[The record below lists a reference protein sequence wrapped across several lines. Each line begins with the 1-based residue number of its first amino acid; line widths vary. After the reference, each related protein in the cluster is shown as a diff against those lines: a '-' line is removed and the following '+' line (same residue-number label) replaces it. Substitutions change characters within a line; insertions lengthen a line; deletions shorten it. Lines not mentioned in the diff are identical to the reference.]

1 MQELS
6 SDCVSAVGDSFFF
19 SGMKLNGKVAA
30 PGAAVGRIYIYKKN
44 LNLPV
49 ESFVSEGEE
58 QSQLDR
64 YFIVKKQ
71 ALDEL
76 EKIRLSIQKH
86 DKIKA
91 EIFKAHQEIVDD
103 IIINEEIPA
112 RILNERW
119 AGDWAIY
126 QVYETVLLV
135 LRQSADPMV
144 AERAADFD
152 DVRTLLLRLWQGS
165 KNSNMACPPQPAII
179 AAGDLLPTDTAGLD
193 KDKVLAILTEEGGIT
208 SHTAI
213 IARSYGIPT
222 VLGIEG
228 LLGIVKHGQL
238 AAVDAD
244 EGTVFIDP
252 DEKIVNEYTERSAAF
267 IRDRQEANAF
277 LKGEGLTADGVKIDI
292 GLNIGEA
299 EHELAAQQYADSAG
313 LFRTEFLYMGRKTL
327 PSEEEQFSVY
337 RKALEA
343 FGKKPVILRTLDIG
357 GDKKL
362 SSIDLP
368 KEENPFLGNR
378 AIRLCFSRPDIF
390 KTQVRAAL
398 RASVFGNLW
407 LMLPM
412 VGSLDD
418 IRRAKELIAA
428 AAAELKKE
436 GRQFAEVKI
445 GIMIEIPSIALIAD
459 LAAKEVDFASIG
471 SNDLCQYL
479 CAADRMN
486 SGVEEYYQSYHPAM
500 FRLINH
506 VAVSFTKA
514 GKPLSICGELGGDP
528 LAVPVLIG
536 LGLRKLSM
544 GEASIAVV
552 KRAIASFTVKACEEK
567 AKKVLT
573 FSTAAEVREYLAG
586 NVT

>member
-1 MQELS
+1 MRKLS
-6 SDCVSAVGDSFFF
+6 PDCVSTVSDSFFF
-19 SGMKLNGKVAA
+19 SSIKLSGKVAA

-49 ESFVSEGEE
+49 ENFVGEGEE

-64 YFIVKKQ
+64 YFLVKKQ
-71 ALDEL
+71 AHDEL

-86 DKIKA
+86 DKKKA
-91 EIFKAHQEIVDD
+91 EIFKAHQEIVED

-126 QVYETVLLV
+126 QVYETILLV
-135 LRQSADPMV
+135 LRKSADPLV
-144 AERAADFD
+144 SERAADFD
-152 DVRTLLLRLWQGS
+152 DVRALLLRLWQGL
-165 KNSNMACPPQPAII
+165 KNNNAACPPQPSII

-193 KDKVLAILTEEGGIT
+193 KDNVLAILTEKGGIT

-244 EGTVFIDP
+244 EGTVFIEP

-267 IRDRQEANAF
+267 IRDRQEANTF

-299 EHELAAQQYADSAG
+299 EDELASQQYADSAG

-337 RKALEA
+337 KKTLGV

-357 GDKKL
+357 GDKKI

-418 IRRAKELIAA
+418 IRRAKELIAEA
-428 AAAELKKE
+428 RAELKKE
-436 GRQFAEVKI
+436 GEKTAEVKT

-459 LAAKEVDFASIG
+459 LAVKEVDFASIG

-486 SGVEEYYQSYHPAM
+486 SNVDEYYQSYHPAM
-500 FRLINH
+500 FRLINN
-506 VAVSFTKA
+506 VATSFTKA

-552 KRAIASFTVKACEEK
+552 KRAIASVTVKACEEK
-567 AKKVLT
+567 AKKVLSL
-573 FSTAAEVREYLAG
+573 STAADVREYLIG
-586 NVT
+586 N

>member
-1 MQELS
+1 MRELS
-6 SDCVSAVGDSFFF
+6 PDCVSTVGDSFFL
-19 SGMKLNGKVAA
+19 SSVKLNGKVAA

-49 ESFVSEGEE
+49 ENFVGEGEE

-64 YFIVKKQ
+64 YFLVKKQ
-71 ALDEL
+71 AHDEL
-76 EKIRLSIQKH
+76 EKIRLSVQKH
-86 DKIKA
+86 DKKKA

-126 QVYETVLLV
+126 QVYETILLV
-135 LRQSADPMV
+135 LRKSADPMV
-144 AERAADFD
+144 TERAADFD
-152 DVRTLLLRLWQGS
+152 DVRALLLRLWQGL
-165 KNSNMACPPQPAII
+165 KNNNVACPPQPSII

-193 KDKVLAILTEEGGIT
+193 KDNVLAILTEKGGIT

-244 EGTVFIDP
+244 EGTVFIEP
-252 DEKIVNEYTERSAAF
+252 DEKIVSEYTEKSAAF

-277 LKGEGLTADGVKIDI
+277 LKGEGLTGDGVKIDI

-299 EHELAAQQYADSAG
+299 EDELASVQYADSAG

-327 PSEEEQFSVY
+327 PSEDEQFSVY
-337 RKALEA
+337 KKTLEA

-357 GDKKL
+357 GDKKI

-378 AIRLCFSRPDIF
+378 ALRLCFSKPDIF

-418 IRRAKELIAA
+418 IRRAKELIAEA
-428 AAAELKKE
+428 KTELKKE
-436 GRQFAEVKI
+436 GEKTAEVKI

-459 LAAKEVDFASIG
+459 LAVKEVDFASIG

-486 SGVEEYYQSYHPAM
+486 SSVDEYYQSYHPAM
-500 FRLINH
+500 FRLIHNA
-506 VAVSFTKA
+506 AVSFTKA

-552 KRAIASFTVKACEEK
+552 KRAIASVTVKTCEEK

-573 FSTAAEVREYLAG
+573 LSTAAEVREYLIG
-586 NVT
+586 N

>member
-6 SDCVSAVGDSFFF
+6 SNCVSAVNDSFFL
-19 SGMKLNGKVAA
+19 SGMKLSGKVAA

-44 LNLPV
+44 ITLPV
-49 ESFVSEGEE
+49 ESFVIEGEE

-64 YFIVKKQ
+64 YSLVKKQ
-71 ALDEL
+71 AMNEL

-86 DKIKA
+86 DKKKA

-126 QVYETVLLV
+126 QVYETILAV
-135 LRQSADPMV
+135 LRQSADPLI
-144 AERAADFD
+144 AERAADFN
-152 DVRTLLLRLWQGS
+152 DVRMLLLRLWYGS
-165 KNSNMACPPQPAII
+165 KSNHAACPPQPSII
-179 AAGDLLPTDTAGLD
+179 AANDLLPTDTAGLD
-193 KDKVLAILTEEGGIT
+193 KDNVLAILTEEGGIT

-228 LLGIVKHGQL
+228 LLDTVKHGQL

-244 EGTVFIDP
+244 EGTVFIEP
-252 DEKIVNEYTERSAAF
+252 DEKIVNEYTEKSAAF
-267 IRDRQEANAF
+267 LRDRQEANAF
-277 LKGEGLTADGVKIDI
+277 LKSEGLTADGIKIDI
-292 GLNIGEA
+292 GLNIAGA
-299 EHELAAQQYADSAG
+299 EHELEAQQYADSAG

-337 RKALEA
+337 RKALTA

-378 AIRLCFSRPDIF
+378 ALRLCFSRPDIF
-390 KTQVRAAL
+390 KTQIRAAL

-418 IRRAKELIAA
+418 IRRAKELIGEAR
-428 AAAELKKE
+428 AELKKE
-436 GRQFAEVKI
+436 GEKFAETKT

-486 SGVEEYYQSYHPAM
+486 SNVEEYYQSYHPAM
-500 FRLINH
+500 FRLINQI
-506 VAVSFTKA
+506 AASFSKA

-552 KRAIASFTVKACEEK
+552 KRAIASVTVKTCEEK
-567 AKKVLT
+567 AKKIL
-573 FSTAAEVREYLAG
+573 SLSAAAEVREYLTDS
-586 NVT
+586 VS